1 MWLDILVRMKKESG
15 KTIKQ
20 ISEESRVPLGTL
32 NKLFSGQT
40 KDPKVET
47 LRAVV
52 YSLGYTLDDLEQK
65 KSPGLIQEDTEELSV
80 GEVVSA
86 FVSAGLVPRGKDLTE
101 EDVRFLMSIIDAV
114 SRWFGTASGDAM

>member
-65 KSPGLIQEDTEELSV
+65 KSPGLIQETQRSFQSASWSARLFQLDLCR
-80 GEVVSA
+80 GE
-86 FVSAGLVPRGKDLTE
+86 K
-101 EDVRFLMSIIDAV
+101 I
-114 SRWFGTASGDAM
+114 